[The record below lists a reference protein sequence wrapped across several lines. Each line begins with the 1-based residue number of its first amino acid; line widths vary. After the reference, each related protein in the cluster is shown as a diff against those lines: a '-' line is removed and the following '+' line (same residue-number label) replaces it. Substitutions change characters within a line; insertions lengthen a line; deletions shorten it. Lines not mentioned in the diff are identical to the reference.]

1 MIMNWVA
8 CSFISMISF
17 SAMMLLF
24 KKLTET
30 NMLPGVINFYF
41 FLFSTVAIFL
51 FNVIRGTK
59 LELPSNSIYIFVL
72 TALIA
77 VAANFFSIS
86 AMKLAPNPGYA
97 KAIQS
102 FDVSIITIA
111 SVFLFG
117 SQITIAKA
125 AGIVFSVL
133 GLMLLSL

>member
-1 MIMNWVA
+1 MNLNWVA

-17 SAMMLLF
+17 SVMMLLF

-30 NMLPGVINFYF
+30 NMLPEVINFYF
-41 FLFSTVAIFL
+41 FLFSTIAIFL
-51 FNVIRGTK
+51 FNLVRSTK
-59 LELPSNSIYIFVL
+59 LELPSNSTYIFVL

-86 AMKLAPNPGYA
+86 AIKLAPNPGYS

-102 FDVSIITIA
+102 FDVAIITIA
-111 SVFLFG
+111 SVFVFG

-125 AGIVFSVL
+125 AGIVLSML
-133 GLMLLSL
+133 GLILLSL

>member
-1 MIMNWVA
+1 MNLNWVA

-17 SAMMLLF
+17 SVMMLLF

-30 NMLPGVINFYF
+30 NMLPEVINFYF
-41 FLFSTVAIFL
+41 FLFSTIAIFL
-51 FNVIRGTK
+51 FNLVRITK
-59 LELPSNSIYIFVL
+59 LELPSNSTYIFVL

-86 AMKLAPNPGYA
+86 AMKLAPNPGYS

-102 FDVSIITIA
+102 FDVAIITIA

-125 AGIVFSVL
+125 AGIVLSML
-133 GLMLLSL
+133 GLILLSL